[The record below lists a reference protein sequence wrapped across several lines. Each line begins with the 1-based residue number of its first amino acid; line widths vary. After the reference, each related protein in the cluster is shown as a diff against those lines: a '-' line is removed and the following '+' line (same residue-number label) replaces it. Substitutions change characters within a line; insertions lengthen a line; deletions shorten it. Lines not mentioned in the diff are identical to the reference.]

1 VSITAASPAS
11 SVIVEMSRPS
21 VTPRR
26 LPASAPSSPATATAG
41 RYTGSLVIDSRPPG
55 ATVYIDGKQVGT
67 TPLKLSAIEVGSHAV
82 RLDHDGYNR
91 WTSAVRIVAGEE
103 MKVTAS
109 LER

>member
-1 VSITAASPAS
+1 
-11 SVIVEMSRPS
+11 
-21 VTPRR
+21 
-26 LPASAPSSPATATAG
+26 
-41 RYTGSLVIDSRPPG
+41 
-55 ATVYIDGKQVGT
+55 VYIDGKQVGT